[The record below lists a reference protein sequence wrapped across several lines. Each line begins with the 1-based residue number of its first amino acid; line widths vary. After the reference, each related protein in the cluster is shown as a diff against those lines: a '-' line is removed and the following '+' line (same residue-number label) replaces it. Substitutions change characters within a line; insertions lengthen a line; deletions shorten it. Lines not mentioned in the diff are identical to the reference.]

1 MAGTDKST
9 QLGRRGLLFLGT
21 VGLVGLIE
29 RLLLWFTYAP
39 YIAGDTEGA
48 YLRLAEALRGLT
60 LAHYDAT
67 RVPGYPL
74 VVLLL
79 DLDPERIWLAQ
90 MAAGWILALLLFWF
104 TWRTTRNRVLALT
117 MGMLYHLIPAQFLF
131 EANILSETFTAFFI
145 VLAFVMLREVEETG
159 RSWMTY
165 PAALLLGMIAC
176 LPGMMRPL
184 LFPLS
189 VWLLLFVL
197 IVVKGGWRRKLA
209 AGLLFSIGPLL
220 IQGGWLLW
228 VFRTYHMLS
237 PTTLSGYSLVQHTG
251 AYFEQLPDEEALIRD
266 TYLRYRDERIA
277 ERGVQTN
284 TIWHA
289 IPELTEVTGMHF
301 FELSRKMGALSRQLI
316 RENPLLYLKTVVKG
330 WIDFWKAPV
339 YWDPT
344 LMSSSFLRSV
354 LRGAALAGRGL
365 CLLANALFLLGS
377 VLAAVSRRLRVRLDI
392 DRYIIAI
399 GGFVLLTSVIQTLAD
414 HGDNPRFLV
423 PLQMMVLYT
432 VVRAGWEA
440 LVLHKAKEHA

>member
-1 MAGTDKST
+1 MARTEEHP

-74 VVLLL
+74 LVLFM
-79 DLDPERIWLAQ
+79 DLDPVRIWQVQ
-90 MAAGWILALLLFWF
+90 MAAGWVLALLLFWF
-104 TWRTTRNRVLALT
+104 TWRTTHNRVLALT
-117 MGMLYHLIPAQFLF
+117 VGMLYHLIPAQFLF
-131 EANILSETFTAFFI
+131 EANILTETFTAFFV
-145 VLAFVMLREVEETG
+145 VLSFVMLREVEETR

-165 PAALLLGMIAC
+165 PAALILGILAC

-228 VFRTYHMLS
+228 VFRTYHMVS

-289 IPELTEVTGMHF
+289 IPELTDVTGMHF

-316 RENPLLYLKTVVKG
+316 RENPLLYSRTVVKG

-339 YWDPT
+339 YWDPA
-344 LMSSSFLRSV
+344 LVSSSVMRMI
-354 LRGAALAGRGL
+354 LRGAALVGRGL
-365 CLLANALFLLGS
+365 CLLGNALFLVGGL
-377 VLAAVSRRLRVRLDI
+377 LAVVSRRMRARLGI
-392 DRYIIAI
+392 DRYTTAV
-399 GGFVLLTSVIQTLAD
+399 GGFVLMTSVIQTLAD

-423 PLQMMVLYT
+423 PLQMLVMYT
-432 VVRAGWEA
+432 VLRAGWEA
-440 LVLHKAKEHA
+440 LGLHKTKERA